1 MHTNNKDNRDHPR
14 VLIIKVILANT
25 LKRVE
30 TICSRKCSQQEA
42 VTYEHT
48 IQFMPRVRR
57 IFMIIHL
64 GREKATDMEMIKTK
78 MTMITKKRLMKTEK
92 VLLILMGMEELLLI
106 LNNTMDITRKETR
119 DLTRM
124 IITMKR
130 MRLRMKI
137 KARHRARFTES

>member
-1 MHTNNKDNRDHPR
+1 
-14 VLIIKVILANT
+14 
-25 LKRVE
+25 
-30 TICSRKCSQQEA
+30 
-42 VTYEHT
+42 
-48 IQFMPRVRR
+48 MPRVRR